1 MAKVINGKS
10 LPNMPW
16 QDRPE
21 GCDEVVWRYSE
32 NPILS
37 YKDIK
42 GANSLFNSSVVPYGD
57 EFRGVFRCDRRDF
70 LPLLHTGKSKDG
82 LHWEINDEPIKFENT
97 IEGVP
102 YEYGY
107 DPRVCEIDGRYY
119 IIWCTGMK
127 NWDPTIGMAYTDDFE
142 KFYHM
147 ENAFLPYNRN
157 GVLFPRKINDKYVMF
172 SRPSDPGHGTP
183 GNGSIYYSESP
194 DMTYWGKHRLVME
207 PARGWQNY
215 KIGGGPTPIE
225 TDEGWLLIYHGVR
238 GTCNGVC
245 YYAGAAILDRDDP
258 TKVLYRTKYYILN
271 PREIYE
277 TAGDV
282 PNVVFPVSALCDA
295 DTGRIAI
302 YYGAADT
309 VVGLAFTTVDE
320 LIKFTKE
327 NSL

>member
-10 LPNMPW
+10 IPNMPW
-16 QDRPE
+16 QERPSD
-21 GCDEVVWRYSE
+21 CDEVVWRYSE

-42 GANSLFNSSVVPYGD
+42 DANSLFNSSVVAFGN
-57 EFRGVFRCDRRDF
+57 EFRGVFRCDRKD
-70 LPLLHTGKSKDG
+70 LVPVLYKGKSKDG
-82 LHWEINDEPIKFENT
+82 IHWDIDDEPLEFENT

-102 YEYGY
+102 YVYGY

-119 IIWCTGMK
+119 VVWCTGMA

-142 KFYHM
+142 KFYQM

-172 SRPSDPGHGTP
+172 SRPSEAGDGSR

-194 DMTYWGKHRLVME
+194 DLVYWGKHRLVMS
-207 PARGWQNY
+207 PAVGWQSY

-225 TDEGWLLIYHGVR
+225 TDEGWLMIYHGVKS
-238 GTCNGVC
+238 TCQGIN
-245 YYAGAAILDRDDP
+245 YYAGAMLLDRDDP
-258 TKVLYRTKYYILN
+258 TKVLYRTKYYVLN

-277 TAGDV
+277 TTGDV
-282 PNVVFPVSALCDA
+282 PNVVFPVSTLCDA
-295 DTGRIAI
+295 DTGRIAL

-320 LIKFTKE
+320 LIKYTKE

>member
-10 LPNMPW
+10 IPNMPW

-21 GCDEVVWRYSE
+21 GCDDIFWRYSA
-32 NPILS
+32 NPVLT

-42 GANSLFNSSVVPYGD
+42 DANSLFNSSVVAFGN
-57 EFRGVFRCDRRDF
+57 EFRGVFRCDRKD
-70 LPLLHTGKSKDG
+70 LVPVLYKGKSKDG
-82 LHWEINDEPIKFENT
+82 LNWEIDDEPLKFENT

-102 YEYGY
+102 YVYGY

-119 IIWCTGMK
+119 VVWCTGMA

-142 KFYHM
+142 TFYQM

-172 SRPSDPGHGTP
+172 SRPSEAGDGSR

-194 DMTYWGKHRLVME
+194 DLVYWGKHRLVMT
-207 PARGWQNY
+207 PAVGWQSY

-225 TDEGWLLIYHGVR
+225 TDEGWLMIYHGVKS
-238 GTCNGVC
+238 TCQGIN
-245 YYAGAAILDRDDP
+245 YYAGAMLLDRDNP
-258 TKVLYRTKYYILN
+258 TKVLYRTKYYVLS

-277 TAGDV
+277 TTGDV
-282 PNVVFPVSALCDA
+282 PNVVFPVSTLCDA
-295 DTGRIAI
+295 DTGRIAL

-320 LIKFTKE
+320 LIKYVKE
-327 NSL
+327 NSF